1 MNHLLSLL
9 RKMVINSGE
18 LAGNRHKD
26 SEFWLLLIRNILVF
40 VAAVLFIAGMFQ
52 ISHRF
57 LLKAIAYIMGA
68 GAYLCE
74 ILILTDIFS
83 RKIPF
88 RDKFM
93 AYCFGGLY
101 ILMAISYFLEH
112 YES

>member
-1 MNHLLSLL
+1 MNHLLSFL
-9 RKMVINSGE
+9 RNLALKSGE
-18 LAGNRHKD
+18 LAGNRHKN

-40 VAAVLFIAGMFQ
+40 VAAVLFVSGMFR
-52 ISHRF
+52 IPHRF

-74 ILILTDIFS
+74 ILILTDLFS

-101 ILMAISYFLEH
+101 ILMAASYFMEH